1 MANSNPFIHSS
12 KEKAGAQTFGKYM
25 YQYHWALYRIFKEHE
40 VGKEYAVFIELHEDI
55 VLADSLE
62 VAQVKFEFNQVKTT
76 TENILIKLIKQRSK
90 NKKLQL

>member
-1 MANSNPFIHSS
+1 MANSNPLYTPQR
-12 KEKAGAQTFGKYM
+12 EKAGAQTFGKYM

-76 TENILIKLIKQRSK
+76 TGKYTN
-90 NKKLQL
+90 